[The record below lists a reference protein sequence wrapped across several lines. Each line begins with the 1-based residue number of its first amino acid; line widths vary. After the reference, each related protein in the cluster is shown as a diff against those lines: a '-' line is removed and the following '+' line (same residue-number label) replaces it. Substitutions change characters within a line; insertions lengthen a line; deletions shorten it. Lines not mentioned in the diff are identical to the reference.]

1 MVIIMMETKNQKMS
15 LKIDWDA
22 LDNGWADQ
30 YEEDYGNHFSSSFF
44 NNHRI
49 SMPDA
54 QAGMVVSA
62 ENY

>member
-1 MVIIMMETKNQKMS
+1 METKHQKMS

-30 YEEDYGNHFSSSFF
+30 YEEDYGNHISNVFF

-49 SMPDA
+49 SLTASNIEARLMD
-54 QAGMVVSA
+54 SA
-62 ENY
+62 